1 MKNLRAPSFAALAL
15 CLWLVSCQS
24 EEEKKEILE
33 KKIRKALVVSTN
45 TPLKSLTISPQADDK
60 GVYFVEVELES
71 GRKMQLAAAM
81 IADSLAWKETFN
93 SQLAWIFSQELNNKC
108 VSLVLRPIE
117 KSTELTGVAVMAT
130 GDTIKFFAQEGRGWR
145 PANDLP
151 TLTTLTKT
159 QVGSQGLADSLDR
172 FTEFVLAPDSA
183 AGTYKGYFATVK
195 NPAQTKIT
203 VKWTPERF
211 DWQLQQ

>member
-1 MKNLRAPSFAALAL
+1 MKNLRTFSLSALAL

-33 KKIRKALVVSTN
+33 NQIRKALVVSTN

-71 GRKMQLAAAM
+71 GRKIQLAAAM

-93 SQLAWIFSQELNNKC
+93 SQLAWTFSQELNSKC
-108 VSLVLRPIE
+108 VSLVLRPID

-159 QVGSQGLADSLDR
+159 QVGSQSLVDSLDR
-172 FTEFVLAPDSA
+172 FAEFVLVPDSL
-183 AGTYKGYFATVK
+183 AGTYKGYFSTVK
-195 NPAQTKIT
+195 NPTQTKIK
-203 VKWTPERF
+203 VKWTSERF
-211 DWQLQQ
+211 DWQLQ